1 MSLLEE
7 VFNEDSANKQLNEL
21 TQPYSRTQSAINR
34 SKSAVKGLVGG
45 GQYEQGAEQAG
56 QLANRLFLNFKRY
69 IGTKYG
75 KKPSYV
81 TFKDV
86 ASFMQQNGMDSKLLG
101 NNSNMTYTPKDVANV
116 FLQAAQEMSSR
127 MGDSEPQQQPQ
138 AGNAPQQQQ
147 PPAGNAPSTVQPQNN
162 STGTGSGTLSSLS
175 DQERAQLLSILS
187 KMQ

>member
-86 ASFMQQNGMDSKLLG
+86 AGFMQQNGMDSKLLG

-116 FLQAAQEMSSR
+116 FLKAAQEMSSR
-127 MGDSEPQQQPQ
+127 MGDVEPQQQPQ
-138 AGNAPQQQQ
+138 AGNAPSTEQPAPQQQQ
-147 PPAGNAPSTVQPQNN
+147 QPQNN
-162 STGTGSGTLSSLS
+162 STGTGSGQLSSLS
-175 DQERAQLLSILS
+175 DEERAQLLSILS